1 MKRLS
6 FITQFKIEFLLWFT
20 VVEKCMEKCLIYRA
34 GQSNMTVFSCFNNIK
49 FCHFGDRFLI
59 VLLCKQQSYFDLYLE
74 ACVCKFLFLNQ
85 VIALQKLRKMLFIL
99 SKKLVLFLRY
109 SNFCNFFA
117 SFLYFLDS
125 EGEVKVE

>member
-109 SNFCNFFA
+109 SNFCNFFS
-117 SFLYFLDS
+117 SFLTF
-125 EGEVKVE
+125 